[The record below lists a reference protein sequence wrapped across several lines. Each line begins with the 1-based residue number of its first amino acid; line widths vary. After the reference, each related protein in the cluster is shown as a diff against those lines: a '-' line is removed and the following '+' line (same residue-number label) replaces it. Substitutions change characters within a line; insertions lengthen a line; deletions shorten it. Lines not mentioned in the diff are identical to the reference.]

1 MPMHSPILQLE
12 SVSAYYGGLCAVRD
26 ISLTIAPG
34 ECVCL
39 IGPNGAG
46 KTTLLK
52 AISGVLQRTEGRV
65 RYLGSD
71 ASAMTPRQR
80 VAAGLI
86 HVPEGRLV
94 FATLSVSEN
103 LKIGGFAHRHNLSE
117 RIDRVF
123 DLFPRLRERRNQA
136 AGSLS
141 GGEQQMLA
149 IGRALVGQ
157 PKLLMLDEPSMG
169 LAPVVVAEIY
179 REIRRLREMK
189 VTVLL
194 VEQNARLALDVADR
208 ALILGAGSVRRSGP
222 SADLRNDADVHHM
235 IFGE

>member
-1 MPMHSPILQLE
+1 MNSPVLQLE
-12 SVSAYYGGLCAVRD
+12 GVSAFYGGLCAVRD
-26 ISLTIAPG
+26 ISLTIASG
-34 ECVCL
+34 ECICL

-52 AISGVLQRTEGRV
+52 AISGVLQRTEGKLS
-65 RYLGSD
+65 YLGSD
-71 ASAMTPRQR
+71 ATTMTPRQR

-94 FATLSVSEN
+94 FATMSVWEN
-103 LKIGGFAHRHNLSE
+103 LKMGGFTHRRDLSE
-117 RIDRVF
+117 RIERVF
-123 DLFPRLRERRNQA
+123 ELFPRLRERRSQA

-141 GGEQQMLA
+141 GGEQQMVA

-169 LAPVVVAEIY
+169 LAPVIVAEIY
-179 REIRRLREMK
+179 REIRRLREMN

-194 VEQNARLALDVADR
+194 VEQNARLALEVADR
-208 ALILGAGSVRRSGP
+208 AFILGSGTVRRSG
-222 SADLRNDADVHHM
+222 SCEELRNDSDVRHM

>member
-1 MPMHSPILQLE
+1 MHSPVLQLE

-26 ISLTIAPG
+26 VNLTIDQG

-52 AISGVLQRTEGRV
+52 AISGVLESTRGKV
-65 RYLGSD
+65 SYLGRD
-71 ASAMTPRQR
+71 ATRMTPRQR
-80 VAAGLI
+80 IAAGLI

-94 FATLSVSEN
+94 FSTLSVSEN
-103 LKIGGFAHRHNLSE
+103 LKMGGYAHRGRDLAE
-117 RIDRVF
+117 RIDRVLE
-123 DLFPRLRERRNQA
+123 LFPRLRERRSQA

-141 GGEQQMLA
+141 GGEQQMVA

-179 REIRRLREMK
+179 REIRRLREMN

-194 VEQNARLALDVADR
+194 VEQNARLALEVADR
-208 ALILGAGSVRRSGP
+208 ALILGAGSVRRSGL
-222 SADLRNDADVHHM
+222 SSDLRNDTDVRHM

>member
-1 MPMHSPILQLE
+1 MHSPVLQLE

-26 ISLTIAPG
+26 VNLTIDQG

-52 AISGVLQRTEGRV
+52 AISGVLESTHGKV
-65 RYLGSD
+65 SYLGRD
-71 ASAMTPRQR
+71 ATRMTPRQR
-80 VAAGLI
+80 IAAGLI

-94 FATLSVSEN
+94 FSTLSVSEN
-103 LKIGGFAHRHNLSE
+103 LKMGGYAHRGRDLAE
-117 RIDRVF
+117 RIDRVLE
-123 DLFPRLRERRNQA
+123 LFPRLRERRSQA

-141 GGEQQMLA
+141 GGEQQMVA

-179 REIRRLREMK
+179 REIRRLREMN

-194 VEQNARLALDVADR
+194 VEQNARLALEVADR
-208 ALILGAGSVRRSGP
+208 ALILGAGSVRRSGL
-222 SADLRNDADVHHM
+222 SSDLRNDTDVRHM

>member
-1 MPMHSPILQLE
+1 MNSPVLQLE
-12 SVSAYYGGLCAVRD
+12 RVSAYYGGLCAVSEID
-26 ISLTIAPG
+26 LTIGSG

-52 AISGVLQRTEGRV
+52 AISGVLETIKGRV
-65 RYLGSD
+65 SYLGRD
-71 ASAMTPRQR
+71 ATAMTPRQR
-80 VAAGLI
+80 IAAGLI

-103 LKIGGFAHRHNLSE
+103 LRMGGYVNRGPDLPE
-117 RIDRVF
+117 RIERVF
-123 DLFPRLRERRNQA
+123 DLFPRLRERRSQA

-149 IGRALVGQ
+149 IGRALVGR
-157 PKLLMLDEPSMG
+157 PNLLMLDEPSMG
-169 LAPVVVAEIY
+169 LAPTVVAEIY
-179 REIRRLREMK
+179 REIRRLREVN
-189 VTVLL
+189 VTILL
-194 VEQNARLALDVADR
+194 VEQNARLALEIADR
-208 ALILGAGSVRRSGP
+208 ALILGAGTVRRSGFCR
-222 SADLRNDADVHHM
+222 DLRKDSDVRHM

>member
-1 MPMHSPILQLE
+1 MHSPVLQLE
-12 SVSAYYGGLCAVRD
+12 GVSAYYGGLCAVRD
-26 ISLTIAPG
+26 IDLTIDPG

-52 AISGVLQRTEGRV
+52 AISGVLESTQGRV
-65 RYLGSD
+65 SYLGRD
-71 ASAMTPRQR
+71 ATTMTPRQR
-80 VAAGLI
+80 IAAGLI

-103 LKIGGFAHRHNLSE
+103 LKMGGYAHRGRDLPE
-117 RIDRVF
+117 RIERVF
-123 DLFPRLRERRNQA
+123 ELFPRLRERRSQA

-141 GGEQQMLA
+141 GGEQQMVA

-179 REIRRLREMK
+179 REIRRLREMN

-194 VEQNARLALDVADR
+194 VEQNARLALEVADR
-208 ALILGAGSVRRSGP
+208 ALILGAGSVRRSG
-222 SADLRNDADVHHM
+222 SSSDLRNDADVRHM

>member
-1 MPMHSPILQLE
+1 MDSPVLKLE
-12 SVSAYYGGLCAVRD
+12 NVSAYYGRLCAVRD
-26 ISLTIAPG
+26 VDLTIDRG

-52 AISGVLQRTEGRV
+52 AISGVLEATKGKIS
-65 RYLGSD
+65 YLGRD
-71 ASAMTPRQR
+71 AIAMTPRQR

-103 LKIGGFAHRHNLSE
+103 LKMGGYAHRGRDLPE
-117 RIDRVF
+117 RIERVLE
-123 DLFPRLRERRNQA
+123 LFPRLRERRGQA

-149 IGRALVGQ
+149 IGRALVAQ
-157 PKLLMLDEPSMG
+157 PELLMLDEPSMG

-179 REIRRLREMK
+179 REIRRLREMN

-194 VEQNARLALDVADR
+194 VEQNARLALEVADR
-208 ALILGAGSVRRSGP
+208 ALILGSGTVRRSGY
-222 SADLRNDADVHHM
+222 SKDLRNDSDVRHM
-235 IFGE
+235 IFGD

>member
-1 MPMHSPILQLE
+1 MHRPVLQLE
-12 SVSAYYGGLCAVRD
+12 GVSAYYGGLCAVRD
-26 ISLTIAPG
+26 VNLTIDQG

-52 AISGVLQRTEGRV
+52 AISGVLESTLGKV
-65 RYLGSD
+65 FYLGRD
-71 ASAMTPRQR
+71 ATTMTARQR
-80 VAAGLI
+80 IAAGLI

-94 FATLSVSEN
+94 FSTLSVSEN
-103 LKIGGFAHRHNLSE
+103 LKMGGYAHRGRDLPE
-117 RIDRVF
+117 RIERVL
-123 DLFPRLRERRNQA
+123 DLFPRLRERRSQA

-141 GGEQQMLA
+141 GGEQQMVA

-179 REIRRLREMK
+179 REIRRLREMN

-194 VEQNARLALDVADR
+194 VEQNARLALEVADR
-208 ALILGAGSVRRSGP
+208 ALILGAGSVRRSGS
-222 SADLRNDADVHHM
+222 SADLRNDADVRRM

>member
-1 MPMHSPILQLE
+1 MRSPVLQLE
-12 SVSAYYGGLCAVRD
+12 RVSAFYGALCAVRD
-26 ISLTIAPG
+26 IDLTIESG

-46 KTTLLK
+46 KTTVLK
-52 AISGVLQRTEGRV
+52 AISGVLGATKGRV
-65 RYLGSD
+65 SYLGRD
-71 ASAMTPRQR
+71 ATEMTPRQR

-94 FATLSVSEN
+94 FATMSVLEN
-103 LKIGGFAHRHNLSE
+103 LRMGGYVHRGRDLPE
-117 RIDRVF
+117 RIERVLE
-123 DLFPRLRERRNQA
+123 LFPRLRERRSQP

-141 GGEQQMLA
+141 GGEQQMVA
-149 IGRALVGQ
+149 IGRALVGE

-179 REIRRLREMK
+179 REIRRLREMN

-194 VEQNARLALDVADR
+194 VEQNARLALEVADR
-208 ALILGAGSVRRSGP
+208 ALILGAGTVRRSG
-222 SADLRNDADVHHM
+222 SSEEFRNDADVRHM

>member
-1 MPMHSPILQLE
+1 MHSPVLQLAG
-12 SVSAYYGGLCAVRD
+12 VSAYYGGLCAVRD
-26 ISLTIAPG
+26 VDLTINQG

-52 AISGVLQRTEGRV
+52 AISGVLESTVGKIS
-65 RYLGSD
+65 YLGRD
-71 ASAMTPRQR
+71 ATTMTPRQR

-94 FATLSVSEN
+94 FSALSVSDN
-103 LKIGGFAHRHNLSE
+103 LKMGGYAHRGRDLPK
-117 RIDRVF
+117 RIKQVLE
-123 DLFPRLRERRNQA
+123 LFPRLRERRSQA

-141 GGEQQMLA
+141 GGEQQMVA

-179 REIRRLREMK
+179 REIRRLREMN

-194 VEQNARLALDVADR
+194 VEQNARLALEVADR
-208 ALILGAGSVRRSGP
+208 ALILGAGSVRRSGL
-222 SADLRNDADVHHM
+222 SADLRDDVDVRHM

>member
-1 MPMHSPILQLE
+1 MHSPVLQLE
-12 SVSAYYGGLCAVRD
+12 GVSAYYGGLCAVRD
-26 ISLTIAPG
+26 VNLTIDQG

-52 AISGVLQRTEGRV
+52 AISGVLESTRGKV
-65 RYLGSD
+65 SYLGRD
-71 ASAMTPRQR
+71 ATRMTPRQR
-80 VAAGLI
+80 IAAGLI

-103 LKIGGFAHRHNLSE
+103 LKMGGYAHRGRDLTDRIE
-117 RIDRVF
+117 RVLE
-123 DLFPRLRERRNQA
+123 LFPRLRERRGQT

-141 GGEQQMLA
+141 GGEQQMVA

-157 PKLLMLDEPSMG
+157 PRLLMLDEPSMG

-179 REIRRLREMK
+179 REIRRLREMN

-194 VEQNARLALDVADR
+194 VEQNARLALEVADR
-208 ALILGAGSVRRSGP
+208 ALILGAGSVRRSGL
-222 SADLRNDADVHHM
+222 SADLRNDTDVRHM

>member
-1 MPMHSPILQLE
+1 MHSPVLQLE
-12 SVSAYYGGLCAVRD
+12 GVSAYYGGLCAVRD
-26 ISLTIAPG
+26 IDLTIDPG

-52 AISGVLQRTEGRV
+52 AISGVLESTQGRV
-65 RYLGSD
+65 SYLGRD
-71 ASAMTPRQR
+71 ATTMTPRQR
-80 VAAGLI
+80 IAAGLI

-103 LKIGGFAHRHNLSE
+103 LKMGGYAHRGRDLPE
-117 RIDRVF
+117 RIERVF
-123 DLFPRLRERRNQA
+123 ELFPRLRERRSQT

-141 GGEQQMLA
+141 GGEQQMVA

-179 REIRRLREMK
+179 REIRRLREMN

-194 VEQNARLALDVADR
+194 VEQNARLALEVADR
-208 ALILGAGSVRRSGP
+208 ALILGAGSVRRSG
-222 SADLRNDADVHHM
+222 SSSDLRNDADVRHM